1 MPPGRSSTSS
11 SASASAFSAREI
23 ADLEALPDPDD
34 RAKARGLV
42 ERAGLV
48 ICGGLPEAEMPG
60 LGAIVGLSDRER
72 ELLTSWVSPPSW
84 DTTDR
89 STEPPG
95 RGRFLAKVG
104 GRAGLPFRLVMTE
117 AERALADSNERWQ

>member
-1 MPPGRSSTSS
+1 MVSHTL
-11 SASASAFSAREI
+11 
-23 ADLEALPDPDD
+23 ADLQALPDADD

-42 ERAGLV
+42 ERAGMV

-60 LGAIVGLSDRER
+60 LSAVVGLSGRER

-84 DTTDR
+84 DTSDHAV
-89 STEPPG
+89 EPPG

-104 GRAGLPFRLVMTE
+104 GRPGLPFRVTLTR
-117 AERALADSNERWQ
+117 AEHGLADSNARWQ